1 MFVLGIS
8 SSPRQKGFT
17 TLLLNE
23 SLAGAISA
31 GAKTDKIILN
41 DLNIR
46 PCRECWQCADNS
58 SCPQTDDMKI
68 VYDKVGK
75 ADAIIIASPVYF
87 TTVPAQLK
95 LMIDRFNSVWSPRHR
110 NKKIRPPAMVKT
122 GAFICVAGEN
132 KAEYFRNSRSVVKA
146 FFGTAGI
153 KYSKELFV
161 GGTDKLT
168 ANSTAI
174 KRALSKSYRLGASL
188 VKTEKR

>member
-1 MFVLGIS
+1 MLVLGIS

-31 GAKTDKIILN
+31 GAKTDKLILN
-41 DLNIR
+41 DLRIV
-46 PCRECWQCADNS
+46 PCQECWQCSDNS
-58 SCPQTDDMKI
+58 SCPQTDDMRV

-87 TTVPAQLK
+87 TTVSAQLK
-95 LMIDRFNSVWSPRHR
+95 LMVDRFNSVWAPRHR
-110 NKKIRPPAMVKT
+110 NKKIRLPARVKT

-153 KYSKELFV
+153 RYSKELFV
-161 GGTDKLT
+161 GGTDRLT
-168 ANSTAI
+168 VNSSTI
-174 KRALSKSYRLGASL
+174 KWALSKAYQLGISL
-188 VKTEKR
+188 GKK

>member
-31 GAKTDKIILN
+31 GARTDKLILN
-41 DLNIR
+41 DLRIS
-46 PCRECWQCADNS
+46 PCQECWQCADNS
-58 SCPQTDDMKI
+58 SCPQSDDMRV

-95 LMIDRFNSVWSPRHR
+95 LMIDRFNSVWAPRHR
-110 NKKIRPPAMVKT
+110 NKRMRRPAMVKT

-153 KYSKELFV
+153 RYSKELFV
-161 GGTDKLT
+161 GGTDRLT

-174 KRALSKSYRLGASL
+174 KRALARSYKLGISL
-188 VKTEKR
+188 VKK